1 MKRLLFKVVMVNI
14 LIISTLNSCNKDDS
28 LPVPGGGGGG
38 SSSESVT
45 YVASN
50 WESKGNGTFVN
61 VFSNILPA
69 ANANQSLAIY
79 VITNGKDV
87 PIDQPISFM
96 NGQLWATHTVTD
108 VIINFRGNLP
118 PSPYLNIKIVMQ

>member
-61 VFSNILPA
+61 VFSSILSA
-69 ANANQSLAIY
+69 ANSNQSLGIY
-79 VITNGKDV
+79 LVKNGKDIS
-87 PIDQPISFM
+87 IDQPISFM
-96 NGQLWATHTVTD
+96 DGQLWATHTVTD
-108 VIINFRGNLP
+108 VIINFRGNLS
-118 PSPYLNIKIVMQ
+118 PSILDIKIVFQ

>member
-50 WESKGNGTFVN
+50 WESKGNGTFVSL
-61 VFSNILPA
+61 FSNILPA
-69 ANANQSLAIY
+69 ANANQSLGIY
-79 VITNGKDV
+79 LVKNGKDIS
-87 PIDQPISFM
+87 IDQPISFM
-96 NGQLWATHTVTD
+96 DGQLWATHTVTD
-108 VIINFRGNLP
+108 VIINFRGNLS
-118 PSPYLNIKIVMQ
+118 PSILDIKIVFQ